1 MSIYEELLRRAD
13 KGKRVTIDLGKKNLW
28 LGRQQIIAEGDV
40 LDESKLIDKD
50 DLKNVFG
57 EEIDLSADCWN
68 IVSYLFNEYKHS
80 VPNGNWKDRSYF
92 RALDVKELSDEELAF
107 NCDRRFAQ
115 AMIEGYILC
124 ASLQGWLKWENDSHW
139 FWQDEKNPECIVLKQ
154 WVK

>member
-13 KGKRVTIDLGKKNLW
+13 KGKRVTIDLEKKNLW

-40 LDESKLIDKD
+40 LDESELIDKD

-68 IVSYLFNEYKHS
+68 VVSYLFNEYKHS
-80 VPNGNWKDRSYF
+80 RPSEGRKYSRYF
-92 RALDVKELSDEELAF
+92 KALESKELSDEELAF

-115 AMIEGYILC
+115 AMIEGYVLC

-139 FWQDEKNPECIVLKQ
+139 FWQGKDRECIVVKQ